1 MSPSY
6 DLLKS
11 SPPPSPPVSFDP
23 PVYQPS
29 NRVLLVEDEKMA
41 KVLAIKLL
49 KKYRLETDIAQSYR
63 QVEKLLGQHRYCLV
77 LMDVGL
83 PGESGFD
90 ITQRL
95 RKLPEM
101 AGVPIVGLTA
111 YISPHIHERAK
122 LVGMNTSYAK
132 PLMRD
137 MADDIVAKYVPAHYV
152 QMLADHPV
160 AAVAL

>member
-1 MSPSY
+1 MPS
-6 DLLKS
+6 S
-11 SPPPSPPVSFDP
+11 PVSFDP

-29 NRVLLVEDEKMA
+29 NRVLLVEDEIMA
-41 KVLAIKLL
+41 KVLAKSLL
-49 KKYRLETDIAQSYR
+49 KKYRLETDVAQSYQ
-63 QVEKLLGQHRYCLV
+63 QVARLVAQHRYCLV

-83 PGESGFD
+83 PDESGFE

-95 RKLPEM
+95 RQLPEM

-137 MADDIVAKYVPAHYV
+137 MANEIIAKYVPAHYV

-160 AAVAL
+160 PAVAV